1 MIAVDS
7 SALIE
12 VVARQRLAAEC
23 AHALLSDEVV
33 MSAATL
39 TASYIVAA
47 RKNATDELSRLLAVI
62 EPEIED
68 VTAAFAL
75 RAADAY
81 RRWGKG
87 FHRADLNYGDSF
99 SYALAEMYGCP
110 LLYVGNDFAQ
120 TDIRSALA
128 GEAG

>member
-1 MIAVDS
+1 MIALDS

-12 VVARQRLAAEC
+12 VVAQQPSADQCARILSRAE
-23 AHALLSDEVV
+23 LVI
-33 MSAATL
+33 SAATL
-39 TASYIVAA
+39 TEALIVAS
-47 RKNATDELSRLLAVI
+47 RKRVLPELEDLLAALDLTV
-62 EPEIED
+62 EPVDAE
-68 VTAAFAL
+68 FAE

-110 LLYVGNDFAQ
+110 LLYVGSDFVQ
-120 TDIRSALA
+120 TDIRSAL
-128 GEAG
+128 G

>member
-1 MIAVDS
+1 VIALDS

-12 VVARQRLAAEC
+12 VVAQQPSADQCARILSRAE
-23 AHALLSDEVV
+23 LVI
-33 MSAATL
+33 SAATL
-39 TASYIVAA
+39 TEALIVAS
-47 RKNATDELSRLLAVI
+47 RKRVLPELEDLLAALDLTV
-62 EPEIED
+62 EPVDAE
-68 VTAAFAL
+68 FAE

-110 LLYVGNDFAQ
+110 LLYVGSDFVQ
-120 TDIRSALA
+120 TDIRSAL
-128 GEAG
+128 G

>member
-1 MIAVDS
+1 MIAVDT

-12 VVARQRLAAEC
+12 VLARQPLGPRC
-23 AHALLSDEVV
+23 MDALLDNRLII
-33 MSAATL
+33 SAATL
-39 TASYIVAA
+39 TETLIVGSREEFRAA
-47 RKNATDELSRLLAVI
+47 IRPFLAELNLEVI
-62 EPEIED
+62 PVD
-68 VTAAFAL
+68 QAFAE

-87 FHRADLNYGDSF
+87 FHTAYLNYGDSF

-120 TDIRSALA
+120 TDIRGAL
-128 GEAG
+128 GDR

>member
-1 MIAVDS
+1 MIALDS

-12 VVARQRLAAEC
+12 VVARQPLADQCARFISRAE
-23 AHALLSDEVV
+23 LII
-33 MSAATL
+33 SAATL
-39 TASYIVAA
+39 TELLIVAS
-47 RKNATDELSRLLAVI
+47 RKRALPELDDVLAALDLTV
-62 EPEIED
+62 EEVDAE
-68 VTAAFAL
+68 FAE

-87 FHRADLNYGDSF
+87 FHPACLNYGDSF

-128 GEAG
+128 

>member
-1 MIAVDS
+1 VIALDS

-12 VVARQRLAAEC
+12 VVARQPLADRCSYVLTRAE
-23 AHALLSDEVV
+23 LV

-39 TASYIVAA
+39 AETLIVAS
-47 RKNATDELSRLLAVI
+47 RKRVLPELD
-62 EPEIED
+62 D
-68 VTAAFAL
+68 VMAALDLTIQEVDVEFAE

-99 SYALAEMYGCP
+99 SYALAEMYACP
-110 LLYVGNDFAQ
+110 LLYVGNDFSQ
-120 TDIRSALA
+120 TDVVSALA
-128 GEAG
+128 

>member
-1 MIAVDS
+1 MIALDS

-12 VVARQRLAAEC
+12 VVAQQARGESC
-23 AHALLSDEVV
+23 ARVLSNAQLIV
-33 MSAATL
+33 SAATL
-39 TASYIVAA
+39 AEALIVAS
-47 RKNATDELSRLLAVI
+47 RKRVSEELDELLAALDLTVI
-62 EPEIED
+62 SVDAE
-68 VTAAFAL
+68 FAEL
-75 RAADAY
+75 AADAY

-87 FHRADLNYGDSF
+87 FNPACLNYGDSF

-128 GEAG
+128 